1 MANSSQFANIPL
13 LRRNPGLAEIES
25 ILDLFPAATFLADIN
40 SNHILL
46 ANTKATE
53 LTAYTRA
60 ELSGMDLGK
69 LFSTSD
75 QRIFSVGKS
84 QETRPSLISLST
96 RNKSTID
103 VHVTFNELS
112 IQRKWI
118 LISVELMSVLRKEL
132 AARERREKIKSNMDT
147 LVEAFQK
154 TELEAALSLA
164 LKAGSQII
172 GCSLLSIYL
181 QNMNPRGQDLELT
194 RSAIYGPADRLPPV
208 IPAQDLVHMHS
219 THVWTPGKRALS
231 ILHRSARSDGL
242 SFLATAPLGPP
253 KAMIGLVAIA
263 GDETVPLEN
272 VQPNLKILANMI
284 TTLIQ
289 QHSRTSGLEDE
300 LRAWFKA
307 STISETI
314 ERSTQDGVVILD
326 AELVIKR
333 LNPAAEAILGYTSP
347 DARGHP
353 VENILIGTDNLI
365 PALSMAQQGI
375 PTLNLEDIHLY
386 RRSGQPFLARV
397 STFPA
402 MRGNDLEGVI
412 ILIQDLTEEEQI
424 QAQAKQ
430 LEQRALLG
438 EVTAIFAHEVR
449 NPINNI
455 STGLQLMTYNLSP
468 DDPNQELI
476 GRLQADCDRLADLM
490 KSVLSFS
497 RPTEYEM
504 EPLDLGILLNRL
516 LERAKPSMTSASVQH
531 RLQVEPASPYIEG
544 NQRALEQV
552 FNNLIS
558 NAIQAMAE
566 ADKGGNLVVKV
577 HLLRTSGTR
586 QVVEVSVADD
596 GPGISKENLEHIFQ
610 PFFTTKPNGTGLG
623 LAITK
628 RIVTAHK
635 GSINVTSIPGGTV
648 FYVHFPALG
657 QSAKNAVQ

>member
-13 LRRNPGLAEIES
+13 LRRNPGLAEIEA
-25 ILDLFPAATFLADIN
+25 ILDLFPTATFLADIT
-40 SNHILL
+40 SNRIIL

-53 LTAYTRA
+53 LTSYTRA

-69 LFSTSD
+69 LFNTSD
-75 QRIFSVGKS
+75 QQIFSLGKS

-96 RNKSTID
+96 RNKSKID
-103 VHVTFNELS
+103 VHATFNELT

-118 LISVELMSVLRKEL
+118 LISVELMSVLKREL
-132 AARERREKIKSNMDT
+132 AARERRAKIKSNMDT
-147 LVEAFQK
+147 IVEAFQQA
-154 TELEAALSLA
+154 ELEPALNLA
-164 LKAGSQII
+164 LKAGALITGS
-172 GCSLLSIYL
+172 SLLSIYL
-181 QNMNPRGQDLELT
+181 QNMNPHGQDLELT
-194 RSAIYGPADRLPPV
+194 RYTSHGSADSLPAV

-219 THVWTPGKRALS
+219 TQIWNPGKRALS
-231 ILHRSARSDGL
+231 ILHRSARSAGL
-242 SFLATAPLGPP
+242 SYLATAPLGPP
-253 KAMIGLVAIA
+253 KAMIGLIAIA
-263 GDETVPLEN
+263 GDDTVSQDNL
-272 VQPNLKILANMI
+272 QSNLKILANTI

-289 QHSRTSGLEDE
+289 QHSRLSGLEDE

-307 STISETI
+307 STISETV

-326 AELVIKR
+326 ADLIIKR
-333 LNPAAEAILGYTSP
+333 LNPAAEIILGYTSP
-347 DARGHP
+347 DARGQP
-353 VENILIGTDNLI
+353 VDNILIGTDSML

-397 STFPA
+397 STYPA
-402 MRGNDLEGVI
+402 MRGNELEGVI

-476 GRLQADCDRLADLM
+476 GRLQTDCDRLADLM

-497 RPTEYEM
+497 RPAEYEM
-504 EPLDLGILLNRL
+504 EPLDLGVLLNRL
-516 LERAKPSMTSASVQH
+516 LERAKPSMTSSSVQH
-531 RLQVEPASPYIEG
+531 RLQVEPATPYIEG

-566 ADKGGNLVVKV
+566 EGGNLVVKV
-577 HLLRTSGTR
+577 HSLKSSGAR

-596 GPGISKENLEHIFQ
+596 GPGISKENQDRIFQ

-648 FYVHFPALG
+648 FSVHFPAMS
-657 QSAKNAVQ
+657 QSAKIADQ

>member
-13 LRRNPGLAEIES
+13 LRRNPGLAEIEA
-25 ILDLFPAATFLADIN
+25 ILDLFPTATFLADIT
-40 SNHILL
+40 SNRIIL

-53 LTAYTRA
+53 LTSYTRA

-69 LFSTSD
+69 LFNTSD
-75 QRIFSVGKS
+75 QQIFSLGKS

-96 RNKSTID
+96 RNKSKID
-103 VHVTFNELS
+103 VHATFNELS

-118 LISVELMSVLRKEL
+118 LISVELMSVLKREL
-132 AARERREKIKSNMDT
+132 AARERRAKIKSNMDT
-147 LVEAFQK
+147 IVEAFQQA
-154 TELEAALSLA
+154 ELEPALNLA
-164 LKAGSQII
+164 LKAGALITGS
-172 GCSLLSIYL
+172 SLLSIYL
-181 QNMNPRGQDLELT
+181 QNMNPHGQDLELT
-194 RSAIYGPADRLPPV
+194 RYTSHGSADSLPAV

-219 THVWTPGKRALS
+219 TQIWNPGKRALS
-231 ILHRSARSDGL
+231 ILHRSARSAGL
-242 SFLATAPLGPP
+242 SYLATAPLGPP
-253 KAMIGLVAIA
+253 KAMIGLIAIA
-263 GDETVPLEN
+263 GDDTVSQDNL
-272 VQPNLKILANMI
+272 QSNLKILANTI

-289 QHSRTSGLEDE
+289 QHSRLSGLEDE

-307 STISETI
+307 STISETV

-326 AELVIKR
+326 ADLIIKR
-333 LNPAAEAILGYTSP
+333 LNPAAEIILGYTSP
-347 DARGHP
+347 DARGQP
-353 VENILIGTDNLI
+353 VDNILIGTDSML

-397 STFPA
+397 STYPA
-402 MRGNDLEGVI
+402 MRGNELEGVI

-476 GRLQADCDRLADLM
+476 GRLQTDCDRLADLM

-497 RPTEYEM
+497 RPAEYEM
-504 EPLDLGILLNRL
+504 EPLDLGVLLNRL
-516 LERAKPSMTSASVQH
+516 LERAKPSMTSSSVQH
-531 RLQVEPASPYIEG
+531 RLQVEPATPYIEG

-566 ADKGGNLVVKV
+566 EGGNLVVKV
-577 HLLRTSGTR
+577 HSLKSSGAR

-596 GPGISKENLEHIFQ
+596 GPGISKENQDRIFQ

-648 FYVHFPALG
+648 FSVHFPAMS
-657 QSAKNAVQ
+657 QSAKIADQ

>member
-13 LRRNPGLAEIES
+13 LRRNPGLAEIEA
-25 ILDLFPAATFLADIN
+25 ILDLFPTATFLADIT
-40 SNHILL
+40 SNRIIL

-53 LTAYTRA
+53 LTSYTRA

-69 LFSTSD
+69 LFNTSD
-75 QRIFSVGKS
+75 QQIFSLGKS

-96 RNKSTID
+96 RNKSKID
-103 VHVTFNELS
+103 VHATFNELS

-118 LISVELMSVLRKEL
+118 LISVELMSVLKREL
-132 AARERREKIKSNMDT
+132 AARERRAKIKSNMDT
-147 LVEAFQK
+147 IVEAFQQD
-154 TELEAALSLA
+154 ELEPALNLA
-164 LKAGSQII
+164 LKAGALITGS
-172 GCSLLSIYL
+172 SLLSIYL
-181 QNMNPRGQDLELT
+181 QNMNPHGQDLELT
-194 RSAIYGPADRLPPV
+194 RYTSHGSADSLPAV

-219 THVWTPGKRALS
+219 TQIWNPGKRTLS
-231 ILHRSARSDGL
+231 ILHRSARSAGL
-242 SFLATAPLGPP
+242 SYLATAPLGPP
-253 KAMIGLVAIA
+253 KAMIGLIAIA
-263 GDETVPLEN
+263 GDDTVSQDNL
-272 VQPNLKILANMI
+272 QSNLKILANTI

-289 QHSRTSGLEDE
+289 QHSRLSGLEDE

-307 STISETI
+307 STISETV

-326 AELVIKR
+326 ADLIIKR
-333 LNPAAEAILGYTSP
+333 LNPAAEIILGYTSP
-347 DARGHP
+347 DARGQP
-353 VENILIGTDNLI
+353 VDNILIGTDSML

-397 STFPA
+397 STYPA
-402 MRGNDLEGVI
+402 MRGNELEGVI

-476 GRLQADCDRLADLM
+476 GRLQTDCDRLADLM

-497 RPTEYEM
+497 RPAEYEM
-504 EPLDLGILLNRL
+504 EPLDLGVLLNRL
-516 LERAKPSMTSASVQH
+516 LERAKPSMTSSSVQH
-531 RLQVEPASPYIEG
+531 RLQVEPATPYIEG

-566 ADKGGNLVVKV
+566 EGGNLVVKV
-577 HLLRTSGTR
+577 HSLKSSGAR

-596 GPGISKENLEHIFQ
+596 GPGISKENQDRIFQ

-648 FYVHFPALG
+648 FSVHFPAMS
-657 QSAKNAVQ
+657 QSAKIADQ